1 VPLSLTI
8 VGLLIWATVA
18 NLSDSLGQID
28 GAGFWYLVAFGLVV
42 TFTLVGFLGWVR
54 GRQGKPVQLIRP
66 FAEVRRDR
74 YFAYVRRLLAEPSF
88 QSGKLKRELA
98 QRTLRAKGG
107 SLRSRTS
114 HTSIEAEPFTLKDRM
129 LLEQRIEVAIQ
140 TERSYKTQAKEIMR
154 SMVSADRD
162 AFYYP
167 SRMYAAFV
175 ISVFSTTFMARKFFL
190 AADALVQRTQQLDDQ
205 QIQQMMSVRTTLQD
219 SYRSLMRVDL
229 PGVVS
234 RFIDRNA
241 DQLHEWIVSLAQALR
256 TASVVGS
263 ALGISFYIIAWVV
276 LCLDFRAQVLQAR
289 RGVWQFNVQKVAIGT
304 AFTYI
309 GTQVSNGLL
318 TYVIVSYFFSFW
330 IVLFAW
336 NLTWDLLLWWL
347 RNNVSLLLAI
357 IIPMLIDMLITK
369 IFLMNVTTPKW
380 IKNRYLWAAFDLY
393 KILAQVVAGLVKA
406 LVRFALV
413 VLVTL
418 FSLPRIDRSPFPAWL
433 EMYLLLDTGSKSYQ
447 GVILLYHSY
456 NNPVFRVACWL
467 LQEDAANRA
476 DPETAARLGL
486 CSTTRRRISNRWYKA
501 WIMYK
506 NPVIASYS
514 SSGEKGVELKELKKA
529 AAEIEKEERE
539 RLAKLQRERGQLRN
553 ALAPSFLVGKNGGE
567 QGKGVMMANEV

>member
-1 VPLSLTI
+1 MSIARRQAAAKCQMPHACAVREQAPVNSNL
-8 VGLLIWATVA
+8 AFVA
-18 NLSDSLGQID
+18 AIHSS
-28 GAGFWYLVAFGLVV
+28 AAC
-42 TFTLVGFLGWVR
+42 T
-54 GRQGKPVQLIRP
+54 
-66 FAEVRRDR
+66 
-74 YFAYVRRLLAEPSF
+74 RLHC
-88 QSGKLKRELA
+88 R
-98 QRTLRAKGG
+98 
-107 SLRSRTS
+107 
-114 HTSIEAEPFTLKDRM
+114 
-129 LLEQRIEVAIQ
+129 
-140 TERSYKTQAKEIMR
+140 
-154 SMVSADRD
+154 
-162 AFYYP
+162 
-167 SRMYAAFV
+167 YAAFV
-175 ISVFSTTFMARKFFL
+175 ISVFSTSFMARKFFL
-190 AADALVQRTQQLDDQ
+190 AADALVQRTQQLDDE

-241 DQLHEWIVSLAQALR
+241 DQLHEWIISLAQALR

-318 TYVIVSYFFSFW
+318 TYVFVSSFFSFW

-347 RNNVSLLLAI
+347 RNSAPPHVALATLAVLRCPCGSCCHGAWFFYISFARALRRQPAARHHHSHAHRHANHQDFFDECHHTQVDKESLLMGRLRPLQDPGAGAYRAQARSAHHKPNCSLCPLAKV
-357 IIPMLIDMLITK
+357 MLCCS
-369 IFLMNVTTPKW
+369 PP
-380 IKNRYLWAAFDLY
+380 
-393 KILAQVVAGLVKA
+393 QVVAGLVKA

-514 SSGEKGVELKELKKA
+514 SSGGPLRHTERNPAHGCTPRVRYSGMRAVVAAQVRRALSSRSSKRRPQKLKKRSA
-529 AAEIEKEERE
+529 
-539 RLAKLQRERGQLRN
+539 RGSRN
-553 ALAPSFLVGKNGGE
+553 CSASGVSF
-567 QGKGVMMANEV
+567 VMP